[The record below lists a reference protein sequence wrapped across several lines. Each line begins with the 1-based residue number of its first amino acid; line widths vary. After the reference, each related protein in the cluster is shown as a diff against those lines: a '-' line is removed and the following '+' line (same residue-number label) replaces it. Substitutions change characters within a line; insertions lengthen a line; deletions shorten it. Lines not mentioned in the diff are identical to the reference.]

1 MNATTQAASAVRV
14 PPAFARYGP
23 AIREALRRK
32 IPASASELSATHR
45 YYMGWQ
51 DAAGVEVAAAEGKRL
66 RPTLALLA
74 AEASGGTIDAALP
87 IAVALEYVHNF
98 SLIHDDLEDED
109 RFRHHRPTVWVVWG
123 RSKAIVSGNAMLKV
137 ADLAAKE
144 LTDAGLDVQSALA
157 IQGQLV
163 AAYLT
168 MMEGQ
173 FLDLWYE
180 GRRHATVAHYHD
192 MIERKTGAL
201 IAASMELGS
210 RTAFGVADASDRA
223 PIHSASTVA
232 LMRELGRTF
241 GAIFQVRDDA
251 LGVWG
256 DIHTGKPVGGDI
268 LRRKKSLPA
277 VHAMGA
283 ATGAA
288 KARLDQVYGSD
299 DVTPPDVE
307 DVLGIMD
314 ETGSRRYCES
324 VCASRWAAGRE
335 IVDRLDAPEQFLR
348 DLTEIGDYLLERE
361 S

>member
-1 MNATTQAASAVRV
+1 MNATTQAASAVKV
-14 PPAFARYGP
+14 PPAFARYGTM
-23 AIREALRRK
+23 IREALRNKVR
-32 IPASASELSATHR
+32 AGGSELNATHR

-51 DAAGVEVAAAEGKRL
+51 DAHGAEIDGAEGKRL

-74 AEASGGTIDAALP
+74 AEASGGNASAALP

-109 RFRHHRPTVWVVWG
+109 RYRHHRPTVWVVWG
-123 RSKAIVSGNAMLKV
+123 RAKAILSGNAMLKV
-137 ADLAAKE
+137 ADAAATE
-144 LTDAGLDVQSALA
+144 LTDIGLDQRSALA
-157 IQGQLV
+157 IQGKLV

-173 FLDLWYE
+173 FLDLWFE
-180 GRRHATVAHYHD
+180 DRRQVSLAEYFD

-201 IAASMELGS
+201 IASSMELGS
-210 RTAFGVADASDRA
+210 LAAVAEADTRDAPPMHLADVGMM
-223 PIHSASTVA
+223 H
-232 LMRELGRTF
+232 ELGRTF
-241 GAIFQVRDDA
+241 GAIFQVRDDV

-256 DIHTGKPVGGDI
+256 GSSTGKPVGGDI

-283 ATGAA
+283 ASGAA
-288 KARLDQVYGSD
+288 KSRLDEVYASAD
-299 DVTPPDVE
+299 ASPPDIE
-307 DVLGIMD
+307 DVLGIME
-314 ETGSRRYCES
+314 ETGSRGYCES
-324 VCASRWAAGRE
+324 VCESRWATGRE
-335 IVDRLDAPEQFLR
+335 ILRHLDAPDRFVR